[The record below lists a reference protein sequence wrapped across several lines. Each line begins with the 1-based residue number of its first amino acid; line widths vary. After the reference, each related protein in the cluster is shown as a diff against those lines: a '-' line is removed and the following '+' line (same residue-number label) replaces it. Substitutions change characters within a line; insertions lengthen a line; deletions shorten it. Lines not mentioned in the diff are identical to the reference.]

1 MRGGAS
7 PSHGSRDEAL
17 EVGERVRCQLWMARV
32 IECSEERS
40 WTAGRS
46 SFGLRLWQLTHGG
59 LHLYRP
65 GARRDRMWGWDGRW
79 KRYDKVH
86 DETNT
91 RKIVWELKERMID
104 ARLKAERVRLC
115 RAVGRVGGKRA
126 NQGRLALGQGDLS
139 RIAWPDL
146 RAARALSP
154 ARWLT
159 QGWWV
164 KGCGMEACREV
175 IAMSRELEN
184 SQITTC
190 PTCHGEGMGHRCSGT
205 GHDPASGHGG
215 HCQRCD
221 GKGVVRREGVQG
233 VRI

>member
-1 MRGGAS
+1 
-7 PSHGSRDEAL
+7 
-17 EVGERVRCQLWMARV
+17 
-32 IECSEERS
+32 
-40 WTAGRS
+40 
-46 SFGLRLWQLTHGG
+46 
-59 LHLYRP
+59 
-65 GARRDRMWGWDGRW
+65 
-79 KRYDKVH
+79 
-86 DETNT
+86 
-91 RKIVWELKERMID
+91 MID